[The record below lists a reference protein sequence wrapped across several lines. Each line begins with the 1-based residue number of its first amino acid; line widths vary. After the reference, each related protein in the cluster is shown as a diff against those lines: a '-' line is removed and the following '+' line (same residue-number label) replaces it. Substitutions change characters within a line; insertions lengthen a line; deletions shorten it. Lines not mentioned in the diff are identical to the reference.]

1 MNFWSWLI
9 QGGADVI
16 AAVIQALPAQFVAVK
31 QTLSALPTVLNFA
44 AGPLLLFAGSFIDIK
59 LFLIAISIMVTGEIA
74 RGVLSLWRFIM
85 KNLPAL
91 LGGN

>member
-9 QGGADVI
+9 QGGAEVI
-16 AAVIQALPAQFVAVK
+16 AAVIQILPTQFVAVR
-31 QTLSALPTVLNFA
+31 QTLSAVPTILNFA
-44 AGPLLLFAGSFIDIK
+44 AGPLLLFVGSFIDLR
-59 LFLIAISIMVTGEIA
+59 LFLVTVTIMTVGEIA
-74 RGVLSLWRFIM
+74 RAFLSTWRFIM